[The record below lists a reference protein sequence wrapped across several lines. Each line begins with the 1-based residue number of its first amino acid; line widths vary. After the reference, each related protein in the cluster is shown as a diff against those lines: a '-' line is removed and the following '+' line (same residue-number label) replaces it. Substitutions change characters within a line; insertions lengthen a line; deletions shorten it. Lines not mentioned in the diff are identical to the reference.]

1 MPEEINELIRQRFSK
16 LDALK
21 EMGVEPYG
29 QGFPNL
35 LSIKELVDKLK
46 GQEPGA
52 GGQGHEALA
61 EKVTVAGRIMAV
73 RSHGKSMFCDIKDQ
87 HARIQIYVKGDVV
100 GKDKFAVFEKFDIGD
115 IIGVTGDIFRT
126 RTGELTIKVNDFTL
140 LSKSLRPLPEK
151 WHGLKD
157 VETRYRQ
164 RYVDLIV
171 NEDVK
176 NIFYT
181 RSRIITKI
189 RQFLDRRGYLE
200 VETPMMH
207 AIAGG
212 AAGKPF
218 KTHHEALDMDL
229 YLRIA
234 PELYLKKLLVGGLE
248 RVYEINR
255 SFRNEGISIRHNPE
269 FTMLEVYTAYSDCE
283 GTMRLTEELIRFAAR
298 EVLGKEE
305 LEYQG
310 NKIDLTNWKRVSFAD
325 LMRENFNIR
334 PEDDT
339 KTWIEKLKKKN
350 VQLEKGVVSRTQIL
364 NIIADLIE
372 PKVQSHPVFVVDLF
386 TELCPL
392 AKAKKD
398 NPLLTDRFELFI
410 GGMEVANAYSELNN
424 PIEQRKRFEAQVE
437 TGEYVTKDVG
447 RKTKDEKI
455 DEDFVR
461 ALEYG
466 MPPAG
471 GLGIGID
478 RLVMVFTNSASIRDV
493 ILFPQ
498 LRPE

>member
-1 MPEEINELIRQRFSK
+1 MAEEINDLIKQRISK
-16 LDALK
+16 LEALK
-21 EMGVEPYG
+21 GMGIEPYG
-29 QGFPNL
+29 RGFPNL
-35 LSIKELVDKLK
+35 LNIKELAKEAPVD
-46 GQEPGA
+46 
-52 GGQGHEALA
+52 GHEPSGK
-61 EKVTVAGRIMAV
+61 EFTVAGRLMAI
-73 RSHGKSMFCDIKDQ
+73 RLHGKSAFCDIKDQ
-87 HARIQIYVKGDVV
+87 TGKVQIYVKEDIV
-100 GKDKFAVFEKFDIGD
+100 GKDKFAIFDKLDIGD
-115 IIGVTGDIFRT
+115 IIGVRGNIFKT
-126 RTGELTIKVNDFTL
+126 RTGEITIKVIELTI

-171 NEDVK
+171 NDEVK
-176 NIFYT
+176 NIFYA
-181 RSRIITKI
+181 RSKIISKI
-189 RQFLDRRGYLE
+189 RQFLDDREYLE

-207 AIAGG
+207 SLAGG

-218 KTHHEALDMDL
+218 KTHHEALDTDL

-234 PELYLKKLLVGGLE
+234 PELYLKKLLVGGFGK
-248 RVYEINR
+248 VYEINR

-269 FTMLEVYTAYSDCE
+269 FTMLEVYTAYSDCA
-283 GTMRLTEELIRFAAR
+283 GTMKLTEELIRFVAK

-310 NKIDLTNWKRVSFAD
+310 QKIDLTKWEKVSFAD
-325 LMRENFNIR
+325 LMKQNFDIR
-334 PEDDT
+334 PDDDT
-339 KTWIEKLKKKN
+339 KTWIEKLKKKDIP
-350 VQLEKGVVSRTQIL
+350 LEKDAVSRTQIL

-372 PKVQSHPVFVVDLF
+372 PSAKAHPVFVVDMF

-392 AKAKKD
+392 AKTKKE
-398 NPLLTDRFELFI
+398 NPLLTERFELFM
-410 GGMEVANAYSELNN
+410 GGMEVANAYSELND
-424 PIEQRKRFEAQVE
+424 PIEQRKRFEEQAE
-437 TGEYVTKDVG
+437 G
-447 RKTKDEKI
+447 KTD
-455 DEDFVR
+455 DDFLR

-478 RLVMVFTNSASIRDV
+478 RLVMVLTNSPSIREV